1 MLSLIVVLL
10 ISYLLGSVPTS
21 LWIGRIFRGIDIRDF
36 GSGNAGATNTFRILG
51 WPSGVAVLT
60 LDFFKGFV
68 STYWVSQLAWS
79 IGTGPVTIPAWD
91 VDAFVQIACGF
102 MAVFGHAVPVF
113 AGFRGGKGGAAAAG
127 MLYGIEPVSI
137 SISVGIF
144 LLLMFTTRYVSL
156 GTVVSTAVYPLS
168 QLVLRYIVGWQIDGS
183 VIILSSVASLFIIY
197 KHKANLKRLL
207 NGTENRIKTFKP
219 RKGMSEEELAGHR
232 VTE

>member
-219 RKGMSEEELAGHR
+219 RKGMSEEELADHR

>member
-51 WPSGVAVLT
+51 WPSGVAVLI

-219 RKGMSEEELAGHR
+219 RKGMSEEELADHR

>member
-1 MLSLIVVLL
+1 
-10 ISYLLGSVPTS
+10 
-21 LWIGRIFRGIDIRDF
+21 
-36 GSGNAGATNTFRILG
+36 
-51 WPSGVAVLT
+51 
-60 LDFFKGFV
+60 
-68 STYWVSQLAWS
+68 
-79 IGTGPVTIPAWD
+79 
-91 VDAFVQIACGF
+91 
-102 MAVFGHAVPVF
+102 
-113 AGFRGGKGGAAAAG
+113 
-127 MLYGIEPVSI
+127 
-137 SISVGIF
+137 
-144 LLLMFTTRYVSL
+144 MFTTRYVSL

>member
-21 LWIGRIFRGIDIRDF
+21 LWIGRMFRGIDIRDF

-219 RKGMSEEELAGHR
+219 RKGMSEEELADHR

>member
-1 MLSLIVVLL
+1 MLSLTVVLL

-21 LWIGRIFRGIDIRDF
+21 LWMGRLVRGIDIREY

-51 WPSGVAVLT
+51 WPSGVVVLS

-68 STYWVSQLAWS
+68 STYWVSQLAWK
-79 IGTGPVTIPAWD
+79 IGSGPVTIPAWD

-102 MAVFGHAVPVF
+102 VAVFGHAVPVF

-144 LLLMFTTRYVSL
+144 LLVMFTTRYVSL
-156 GTVVSTAVYPLS
+156 GTVIATAVYPLS

-197 KHKANLKRLL
+197 KHKSNLQRLVK
-207 NGTENRIKTFKP
+207 GKENRIKTFKP
-219 RKGMSEEELAGHR
+219 RKAMSDTELSDHR
-232 VTE
+232 VNE

>member
-10 ISYLLGSVPTS
+10 ISYLLGSIPTS
-21 LWIGRIFRGIDIRDF
+21 LWMGRFVRGIDIREY

-51 WPSGVAVLT
+51 WPSGVVVLS

-68 STYWVSQLAWS
+68 STYWVSHLAWK

-102 MAVFGHAVPVF
+102 MAVFGHAAPVF
-113 AGFRGGKGGAAAAG
+113 AGFKGGKGGATAAG

-144 LLLMFTTRYVSL
+144 LLVMFTTRYVSL
-156 GTVVSTAVYPLS
+156 GTVISTAAYPLS

-183 VIILSSVASLFIIY
+183 VIILSAAASLFIIY
-197 KHKANLKRLL
+197 KHKANLQRLL

-219 RKGMSEEELAGHR
+219 RKGIPKDELTTHR
-232 VTE
+232 MKP

>member
-1 MLSLIVVLL
+1 MLSLFVVLL
-10 ISYLLGSVPTS
+10 ISYLLGSIPTS
-21 LWIGRIFRGIDIRDF
+21 LWMGRLVRGIDIREF

-51 WPSGVAVLT
+51 WPSGAVVLS

-68 STYWVSQLAWS
+68 STYWVSQLAWK

-91 VDAFVQIACGF
+91 VDAFVQISCGF
-102 MAVFGHAVPVF
+102 MAVFGHALPLF

-144 LLLMFTTRYVSL
+144 LLVMFTTRYVSL
-156 GTVVSTAVYPLS
+156 GTVISTAAYPIS

-183 VIILSSVASLFIIY
+183 IIILSSVAALFIIY
-197 KHKANLKRLL
+197 KHKANLKRLMK
-207 NGTENRIKTFKP
+207 GTENRIKTFKP
-219 RKGMSEEELAGHR
+219 RKGVADDELDQNR
-232 VTE
+232 VQE

>member
-1 MLSLIVVLL
+1 M
-10 ISYLLGSVPTS
+10 
-21 LWIGRIFRGIDIRDF
+21 GRLVRGIDIREY

-51 WPSGVAVLT
+51 WPSGVVVLS

-102 MAVFGHAVPVF
+102 VAVFGHAVPVF

-144 LLLMFTTRYVSL
+144 LLVMFTTRYVSL
-156 GTVVSTAVYPLS
+156 GTVIATAVYPLS

-197 KHKANLKRLL
+197 KHKSNLQRLVK
-207 NGTENRIKTFKP
+207 GKENRIKTFKP
-219 RKGMSEEELAGHR
+219 RKAMSDTELSDHR
-232 VTE
+232 VNE

>member
-51 WPSGVAVLT
+51 WPSGVAVLI